1 MEIQREFIKRNN
13 NQNIF
18 TFDEGAWEH
27 VAELY
32 KFNYKLSKV
41 NVIIKLSVSN
51 VFLTAITAKG
61 RVVCKSSNG
70 VKKQKKTK
78 KKNVPLSLYNSA
90 VFIAQTLAARGF
102 RGYTLYFTGRFAP
115 VIGTV
120 LKGLGRVRSVKCFR
134 IINVQSVAHNGVRLP
149 FQKKNK
155 KHK

>member
-27 VAELY
+27 VTELY

-78 KKNVPLSLYNSA
+78 KKMYRYL
-90 VFIAQTLAARGF
+90 
-102 RGYTLYFTGRFAP
+102 
-115 VIGTV
+115 
-120 LKGLGRVRSVKCFR
+120 C
-134 IINVQSVAHNGVRLP
+134 IIQQFLLH
-149 FQKKNK
+149 
-155 KHK
+155 KH